1 MIATTRTASIAPG
14 KSTSALAYIR
24 EMAAYMK
31 STYGVDYEVLIPIG
45 GNPNRVAMSTRHQ
58 DLAAFDAVSSKVRSD
73 KQYMQLM
80 EKGSENFIA
89 GSVRVS
95 IWRAEPG

>member
-45 GNPNRVAMSTRHQ
+45 GNPNRVAMSTPIR
-58 DLAAFDAVSSKVRSD
+58 
-73 KQYMQLM
+73 
-80 EKGSENFIA
+80 
-89 GSVRVS
+89 
-95 IWRAEPG
+95 IWLLSTR